1 MDKQAEVLTL
11 LAKIQVR
18 AEIRTRLINESR
30 KDAERIKELEGKEAS
45 QEMGTLLRTQEV
57 EP

>member
-45 QEMGTLLRTQEV
+45 QEMGTLRTQEV